1 MAINLQVDN
10 AVTTTAQSV
19 KDQNGHATALALST
33 ENVGIGTA
41 HPTQRL
47 TLGSGNVFL
56 PYVRGALDG
65 NLFFGGD
72 TDKSQVGMRL
82 SAIDA
87 AGQFQCGFIDV
98 RAGTVTDGLR
108 IRVDTDR
115 GAIEQM
121 RITAGGYVG
130 IGTPAPSERLEVNG
144 NLRVTGTI
152 AAAGDIQLTNA
163 DCAEDFDIAATE
175 HIEPG
180 TVMVLGQD
188 GTLHQSQTAYDKR
201 VVGVVSGAGSYQPGI
216 VLDRQECSRPRKPIA
231 LIGKVFCKVDAQYG
245 AIEIGDLL
253 TTSSTPGHSMK
264 AADPVKAFGSVI
276 GKALSPLSE
285 GKGLIP
291 VLIALQ

>member
-47 TLGSGNVFL
+47 TLGSGNEFL
-56 PYVRGALDG
+56 PYARGALDG

-82 SAIDA
+82 SAIDG

-144 NLRVTGTI
+144 NLR
-152 AAAGDIQLTNA
+152 
-163 DCAEDFDIAATE
+163 
-175 HIEPG
+175 
-180 TVMVLGQD
+180 
-188 GTLHQSQTAYDKR
+188 
-201 VVGVVSGAGSYQPGI
+201 
-216 VLDRQECSRPRKPIA
+216 
-231 LIGKVFCKVDAQYG
+231 
-245 AIEIGDLL
+245 
-253 TTSSTPGHSMK
+253 
-264 AADPVKAFGSVI
+264 
-276 GKALSPLSE
+276 
-285 GKGLIP
+285 
-291 VLIALQ
+291 